1 MEKINTDIDICSTS
15 GAKSHNV
22 LNLTPNPSNKE
33 DSYSLDVHF
42 EVNIGPMKQMK
53 GVFGIKKTCDQT
65 PVCEESDEREKKG
78 MNENRVENSG
88 ERISNINL
96 KIVNKKASDMQNYA
110 ICVEI
115 VDNTTVK
122 NIKYD

>member
-1 MEKINTDIDICSTS
+1 
-15 GAKSHNV
+15 
-22 LNLTPNPSNKE
+22 
-33 DSYSLDVHF
+33 
-42 EVNIGPMKQMK
+42 
-53 GVFGIKKTCDQT
+53 
-65 PVCEESDEREKKG
+65 